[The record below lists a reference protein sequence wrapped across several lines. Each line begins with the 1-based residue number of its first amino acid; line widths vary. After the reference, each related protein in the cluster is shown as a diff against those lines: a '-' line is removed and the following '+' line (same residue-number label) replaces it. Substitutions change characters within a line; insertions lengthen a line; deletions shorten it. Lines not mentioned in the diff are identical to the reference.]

1 MKSDFNV
8 SSSFYTDKTKLML
21 LFLMLWRPLVDVGTV
36 APPPAVDGSP
46 VCDVEDQE
54 EDREHTEE
62 HQVSLGEPK
71 QSTVE
76 LCLCLNHPQ
85 HTFYMEVENSNDEK
99 IDNRC
104 WEL

>member
-21 LFLMLWRPLVDVGTV
+21 LFLMLWRPSVDVGTV
-36 APPPAVDGSP
+36 APPPAVDGGP
-46 VCDVEDQE
+46 VGDVEDQE

-71 QSTVE
+71 RGE
-76 LCLCLNHPQ
+76 LQ
-85 HTFYMEVENSNDEK
+85 WWK
-99 IDNRC
+99 NR
-104 WEL
+104 